1 MTNSIITPKALTIT
15 AAEFTTKNKFE
26 LVEEVEE
33 AQLVEVKNNQED
45 AVMTFK
51 EAEEAAAAAVTT
63 EEAEVTSEDET
74 TEEAEVTTEEE
85 TAAEAVAPVYQD
97 DVVEMVGLTSIRVI
111 TDSKNGYKVLLD
123 EVRLSRM
130 KDHCLTTYG
139 KDALSF
145 FTDKLNSKISEAM
158 LSSNV
163 LLNHLAEIV
172 CNYAIYKLSRL
183 AIKGTNHETEFKP
196 ILEEDIKNAYVNAI
210 EKETNTK
217 ISEEDIV
224 AAMSVYKESIMEVV
238 YAVFQ
243 EKYNRS
249 IFGCADF

>member
-1 MTNSIITPKALTIT
+1 MTKATSIPNALTIT
-15 AAEFTTKNKFE
+15 AAEFTAKNKFE
-26 LVEEVEE
+26 LVEE
-33 AQLVEVKNNQED
+33 AQLVENKDDEEEV
-45 AVMTFK
+45 VMTFK
-51 EAEEAAAAAVTT
+51 
-63 EEAEVTSEDET
+63 EAEVTSEDET

-139 KDALSF
+139 KDALDF
-145 FTDKLNSKISEAM
+145 FTDQLNSKISEAM
-158 LSSNV
+158 LSSDV

-172 CNYAIYKLSRL
+172 CNYATWKLSRL

-196 ILEEDIKNAYVNAI
+196 ILEEDIKNAYIQAI
-210 EKETNTK
+210 EKATTTK
-217 ISEEDIV
+217 INEEDIV
-224 AAMSVYKESIMEVV
+224 AAMTTYKEPIMEVV

>member
-51 EAEEAAAAAVTT
+51 EAEEAAAAAVTEE
-63 EEAEVTSEDET
+63 EEAEVTS
-74 TEEAEVTTEEE
+74 EEE

-139 KDALSF
+139 KDALDF
-145 FTDKLNSKISEAM
+145 FTDQLNSKISEAM
-158 LSSNV
+158 LSSDT
-163 LLNHLAEIV
+163 LLNHLSEIV
-172 CNYAIYKLSRL
+172 CNFAIYKLSRL

-224 AAMSVYKESIMEVV
+224 AAMSIYKESIMEVV

>member
-51 EAEEAAAAAVTT
+51 EAEEAAAAAVT
-63 EEAEVTSEDET
+63 EE
-74 TEEAEVTTEEE
+74 EEAEVTTEEE

>member
-51 EAEEAAAAAVTT
+51 EAEEAAAAAVT
-63 EEAEVTSEDET
+63 EE
-74 TEEAEVTTEEE
+74 EEAEVTTEEE

-145 FTDKLNSKISEAM
+145 FTDQLNSKISEAYV
-158 LSSNV
+158 V
-163 LLNHLAEIV
+163 L
-172 CNYAIYKLSRL
+172 
-183 AIKGTNHETEFKP
+183 
-196 ILEEDIKNAYVNAI
+196 
-210 EKETNTK
+210 
-217 ISEEDIV
+217 
-224 AAMSVYKESIMEVV
+224 
-238 YAVFQ
+238 
-243 EKYNRS
+243 
-249 IFGCADF
+249 

>member
-51 EAEEAAAAAVTT
+51 EAEEAAAAAVT
-63 EEAEVTSEDET
+63 EE
-74 TEEAEVTTEEE
+74 EEAEVTTEEE

-145 FTDKLNSKISEAM
+145 FTDQLNSKISEAM
-158 LSSNV
+158 LSSDT
-163 LLNHLAEIV
+163 LLNHLSEIV
-172 CNYAIYKLSRL
+172 CNFAIYKLSRL

-217 ISEEDIV
+217 INEEDIV
-224 AAMSVYKESIMEVV
+224 AAMTTYKEPIMEVV

-249 IFGCADF
+249 IFGCADFT